1 MSENI
6 LGGRLSVED
15 GFTSPLEKF
24 ANSLFATENKFK
36 QFANGISN
44 SNNKIA
50 NDTSK
55 TYQQVDRIAQ
65 RFINQ
70 GNTVADS
77 INKANDRVR
86 QNQEK
91 TIEGLS
97 QKYMK
102 LGMNIQQAYAKAHQ
116 DSNNIWN
123 GNFSPKDN
131 GSSGDQ
137 LKDFAQSF
145 LQGGL
150 GGIIG
155 KLGLIGAGITAGI
168 TVMKTL
174 NNFMEQGF
182 DVLNK
187 LSDGLLSPEG
197 IKNAI
202 EESMDFETGRMK
214 LDLFYGS
221 KDKGL
226 KAYQDA
232 TYIAQKTYAGERDT
246 VEISAK
252 LGQLG
257 INPSQKQLEKLVDVA
272 GTRPEVQTDHI
283 GLAVKEAVEGR
294 SMMLQMYGINNKN
307 LKKFYDDLKKSNP
320 SEYKDLKGALN
331 KEGTAGNPQKY
342 FNLLTDYIE
351 KSPMNGYAETY
362 AQTVKGKI
370 ERMTGV
376 WETMKAE
383 IMGIDVK
390 TGTAKE
396 GGVFKVVADQV
407 DHLKNVLENG
417 DTANSIQKVGKAF
430 GGAFESLGNAFT
442 KVVTPETID
451 KVANAIVKIGESL
464 AKMIDKFVNSGELD
478 KLLDK
483 LPDLTE
489 KVVGNE
495 VINKTTDYKV
505 YADLAQGDALSAGD
519 DWLKGKF
526 DWFRNATG
534 MSKDGD
540 LFTNYQDKMKI
551 QEAKNTN
558 DAEWLNNKLGFN
570 THLYSKENA
579 FDSFGDWFETKIGGA
594 VNDTQINT
602 AIDRNSNLS
611 DNEKTQLKDVI
622 NNDDKNVYHI
632 QINKI
637 EANNFDEIMKSIQEA
652 AQNRK

>member
-6 LGGRLSVED
+6 LGGRLSIED
-15 GFTSPLEKF
+15 GFTSPLEKL
-24 ANSLFATENKFK
+24 ANGLMSAENKFK
-36 QFANGISN
+36 QFANGIAGSN
-44 SNNKIA
+44 QKIA
-50 NDTSK
+50 NDASK
-55 TYQQVDRIAQ
+55 TYQQVDKIAQ

-102 LGMNIQQAYAKAHQ
+102 LGMNIQQAYAKAQQ
-116 DSNNIWN
+116 DSGKIWN
-123 GNFSPKDN
+123 GKSSPN
-131 GSSGDQ
+131 GKSSSSNGDQ

-145 LQGGL
+145 LQGGI
-150 GGIIG
+150 GGIIA
-155 KLGLIGAGITAGI
+155 KLGLIGAGITAGV
-168 TVMKTL
+168 TVVKTL

-182 DVLNK
+182 DILNK

-202 EESMDFETGRMK
+202 VESMDFETGRMK

-221 KDKGL
+221 KEKGL

-320 SEYKDLKGALN
+320 NEYKSLKGALN

-351 KSPMNGYAETY
+351 QSPMNGYAETY

-396 GGVFKVVADQV
+396 GGVFATIAEKV
-407 DHLKNVLENG
+407 DHLKDVLENG

-430 GGAFESLGNAFT
+430 GGAFESLGNAFN
-442 KVVTPETID
+442 KAVTPETID
-451 KVANAIVKIGESL
+451 KVASAIVKIGDAL
-464 AKMIDKFVNSGELD
+464 ANMINRFVDSGQLD
-478 KLLDK
+478 ALLAK
-483 LPDLTE
+483 LPDLATTA
-489 KVVGNE
+489 VGNE
-495 VINKTTDYKV
+495 VIKK
-505 YADLAQGDALSAGD
+505 
-519 DWLKGKF
+519 K
-526 DWFRNATG
+526 
-534 MSKDGD
+534 MS
-540 LFTNYQDKMKI
+540 F
-551 QEAKNTN
+551 
-558 DAEWLNNKLGFN
+558 KLM
-570 THLYSKENA
+570 
-579 FDSFGDWFETKIGGA
+579 
-594 VNDTQINT
+594 QI
-602 AIDRNSNLS
+602 
-611 DNEKTQLKDVI
+611 
-622 NNDDKNVYHI
+622 
-632 QINKI
+632 
-637 EANNFDEIMKSIQEA
+637 
-652 AQNRK
+652 

>member
-1 MSENI
+1 
-6 LGGRLSVED
+6 VD
-15 GFTSPLEKF
+15 
-24 ANSLFATENKFK
+24 
-36 QFANGISN
+36 
-44 SNNKIA
+44 KIA
-50 NDTSK
+50 QK
-55 TYQQVDRIAQ
+55 
-65 RFINQ
+65 FINQ
-70 GNTVADS
+70 GNTVADA
-77 INKANDRVR
+77 INKANDKVK

-102 LGMNIQQAYAKAHQ
+102 LGMTIQQAYGKAQQ
-116 DSNNIWN
+116 DSNKIWN
-123 GNFSPKDN
+123 GDSNQGGNNP
-131 GSSGDQ
+131 

-145 LQGGL
+145 LQGGI

-155 KLGLIGAGITAGI
+155 KLGLIGTGITAGI

-257 INPSQKQLEKLVDVA
+257 IAPSQKQLGKLVDVA

-307 LKKFYDDLKKSNP
+307 LKKFYDDLRKTDPNEHK
-320 SEYKDLKGALN
+320 ELKGALN
-331 KEGTAGNPQKY
+331 KKGTAGDPQKY

-351 KSPMNGYAETY
+351 KSPMNNYAETY

-396 GGVFKVVADQV
+396 GGVFATIAKQV
-407 DHLKNVLENG
+407 DHLKDVLEDSG
-417 DTANSIQKVGKAF
+417 TANSIQKIGKAF
-430 GGAFESLGNAFT
+430 GGAFESIGNAFN
-442 KVVTPETID
+442 KAVTPETID
-451 KVANAIVKIGESL
+451 KVANAIVKIGEAL
-464 AKMIDKFVNSGELD
+464 AKMINHFVDSGQLD
-478 KLLDK
+478 NLLDK

-495 VINKTTDYKV
+495 VINKTTDFKV
-505 YADLAQGDALSAGD
+505 GADLAQGNFSNAAN
-519 DWLKGKF
+519 DWLMGKS
-526 DWFRNATG
+526 DWYRNTFG
-534 MSKDGD
+534 IGKDVGIGS
-540 LFTNYQDKMKI
+540 NPVESQNEQNK
-551 QEAKNTN
+551 N
-558 DAEWLNNKLGFN
+558 DAEWFSNKTGLDKSWIYSNNDAV
-570 THLYSKENA
+570 S
-579 FDSFGDWFETKIGGA
+579 SFGDWVDLKLGLR
-594 VNDTQINT
+594 VNDEQFNS

-611 DNEKTQLKDVI
+611 DDEKTKLKNTI
-622 NNDDKNVYHI
+622 NSDDKNTYHI
-632 QINKI
+632 T
-637 EANNFDEIMKSIQEA
+637 
-652 AQNRK
+652 

>member
-6 LGGRLSVED
+6 LGGRLSIED
-15 GFTSPLEKF
+15 GFTSPLEKL
-24 ANSLFATENKFK
+24 ANGLMSAENKFK
-36 QFANGISN
+36 QFANGIAGSN
-44 SNNKIA
+44 QKIA
-50 NDTSK
+50 NDASK
-55 TYQQVDRIAQ
+55 TYQQVDKIAQ

-102 LGMNIQQAYAKAHQ
+102 LGMNIQQAYAKAQQ
-116 DSNNIWN
+116 DSGKIWN
-123 GNFSPKDN
+123 GNSSPN
-131 GSSGDQ
+131 GKSSSSNGDQ

-145 LQGGL
+145 LQGGI
-150 GGIIG
+150 GGIIA
-155 KLGLIGAGITAGI
+155 KLGLIGAGITAGV
-168 TVMKTL
+168 TVVKTL

-182 DVLNK
+182 DILNK

-202 EESMDFETGRMK
+202 VESMDFETGRMK

-221 KDKGL
+221 KEKGL

-320 SEYKDLKGALN
+320 NEYKSLKGALN

-351 KSPMNGYAETY
+351 QSPMNGYAETY

-396 GGVFKVVADQV
+396 GGVFATIAEKV
-407 DHLKNVLENG
+407 DHLKDVLENG

-430 GGAFESLGNAFT
+430 GGAFESLGNAFN
-442 KVVTPETID
+442 KAVTPETID
-451 KVANAIVKIGESL
+451 KVASAIVKIGDAL
-464 AKMIDKFVNSGELD
+464 ANMINRFVDSGQLD
-478 KLLDK
+478 ALLAK
-483 LPDLTE
+483 LPDLATTA
-489 KVVGNE
+489 VGNE
-495 VINKTTDYKV
+495 VIKKKNEFQVD
-505 YADLAQGDALSAGD
+505 ADLAQGNLFKAGYHGV
-519 DWLKGKF
+519 KGSF
-526 DWFRNATG
+526 DWADNLLGLRKPEDIINDSNYGNGILQNNLRVTSASMGWMFPLKFINDRLLDEMNNQQMLTDANA
-534 MSKDGD
+534 S
-540 LFTNYQDKMKI
+540 
-551 QEAKNTN
+551 
-558 DAEWLNNKLGFN
+558 
-570 THLYSKENA
+570 
-579 FDSFGDWFETKIGGA
+579 
-594 VNDTQINT
+594 T
-602 AIDRNSNLS
+602 AIDKNKNLS
-611 DNEKTQLKDVI
+611 DDEKQSLKDYI
-622 NNDDKNVYHI
+622 KNDKASTYNHVTI
-632 QINKI
+632 GTII
-637 EANNFDEIMKSIQEA
+637 ANDYDQIMKSIQEA
-652 AQNRK
+652 AGNRK